1 MAFLETHVFSQAL
14 EVAVTVNVLL
24 PEPSQ
29 GMGLEGA
36 KAQEPA
42 PGDVPAAR
50 IQRRPVHLDAAHL
63 RGALVRQV

>member
-24 PEPSQ
+24 PRTQPGHWPGGRQ
-29 GMGLEGA
+29 GSGA
-36 KAQEPA
+36 A

-50 IQRRPVHLDAAHL
+50 IQRRPIHLDAAHL
-63 RGALVRQV
+63 RGALLRQV

>member
-29 GMGLEGA
+29 GIGLEGA
-36 KAQEPA
+36 KAQEP
-42 PGDVPAAR
+42 
-50 IQRRPVHLDAAHL
+50 L
-63 RGALVRQV
+63 RVMYLLH

>member
-29 GMGLEGA
+29 GIGLEGA
-36 KAQEPA
+36 KARAA

-50 IQRRPVHLDAAHL
+50 IQRRPVHLDAAHF
-63 RGALVRQV
+63 RGALLRQV

>member
-29 GMGLEGA
+29 GIAPGGRQGSGA
-36 KAQEPA
+36 A

-50 IQRRPVHLDAAHL
+50 IQRRPVHLDAAHF
-63 RGALVRQV
+63 RGARSRQV